1 MTRADQETTAGG
13 ARTQVQTSGADD
25 DGWSTGD
32 VHTAVTLGG
41 DRSGTDAG
49 AAGLSQTCAQ
59 TAQAWTGLA
68 GSVPAW
74 HARCSPDTAVWAP
87 SSPTATTSRSGMRQE
102 CRVLL
107 MTTHGTAIP
116 AKRN

>member
-1 MTRADQETTAGG
+1 MTRADQETAAGG

-25 DGWSTGD
+25 DGWSTAD
-32 VHTAVTLGG
+32 VNTAVTLGG
-41 DRSGTDAG
+41 DSSRTDAG
-49 AAGLSQTCAQ
+49 AAGLSQTYAQ
-59 TAQAWTGLA
+59 TAQAWIGLA

-74 HARCSPDTAVWAP
+74 HARCNPATAAWAP
-87 SSPTATTSRSGMRQE
+87 SSPTATTSRSRLRRE

-107 MTTHGTAIP
+107 MTIHGTAIL